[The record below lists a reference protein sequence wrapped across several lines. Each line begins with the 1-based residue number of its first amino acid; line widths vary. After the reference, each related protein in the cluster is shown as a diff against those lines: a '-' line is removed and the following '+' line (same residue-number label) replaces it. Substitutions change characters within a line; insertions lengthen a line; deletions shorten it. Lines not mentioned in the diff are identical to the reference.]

1 MRRKIITHLT
11 KKELIDVIRD
21 KKTVF
26 AMIGIPLLMYPILMV
41 AMSFFMQMTMEEA
54 NSERIKIAI
63 IGEEIDGFLPYA
75 GELYENV
82 DFIQDGEDCHYT
94 IIFQESSVRI
104 QYNSSEDITG
114 LTIGDLQDLFGG
126 FQRYQLEQALED
138 AGVTVAVM
146 SEEDIIVEDVASNT
160 VQIGKLI
167 GQVLPLFLIMGV
179 LLGVIY
185 PAIDIVAGEKERNT
199 LETLRS
205 LPITP
210 LEIVV
215 SKFGTIVLCG
225 IVSTLLNLLSI
236 SLSLGY
242 FINSMAVAYGNLGI
256 FQDIQLSQLIIP
268 IGIAFVC
275 LFIFTFFVSAISMII
290 VSFASS
296 FKEAQNYITPLMLA
310 IILPGYITLMPSIS
324 LNTITSVI
332 PVVNIALLIKEAFT
346 FELQTS
352 YIFVVIASNLSY
364 SLFAM
369 IILGKVFNRE
379 EILFGNQ
386 KNFRLL
392 EGRASMVQGGLPG
405 VSDAVA
411 VFAIGMV
418 VLLYS
423 GGVLVRLTDNTAL
436 QIVGTQLIL
445 LLVPVA
451 YGIYIKSDFKRLFRF
466 HSFAPKYL
474 LIGIPLMVAGLL
486 LTATLQ
492 GLLLQA
498 IPALESVLEELS
510 ATLLFDN
517 KLLYL
522 MIAALLPAVC
532 EELFFRGFVLTGLQ
546 LERYPIIAICVSSL
560 MFGIFHMNVFQLI
573 TGIVL
578 GGVLGFVTY
587 KSKSIYPA
595 MVLHFMNNAIAILI
609 SG

>member
-54 NSERIKIAI
+54 NNERITIAI

-82 DFIQDGEDCHYT
+82 DFIQNGEDCHYT

-114 LTIGDLQDLFGG
+114 LTIGDLQDLFAG
-126 FQRYQLEQALED
+126 FQLYQLEQALEA
-138 AGVTVAVM
+138 AGVAVTVLG
-146 SEEDIIVEDVASNT
+146 EEDIIVEDIASNT

-167 GQVLPLFLIMGV
+167 GQMLPLFLIMGV

-185 PAIDIVAGEKERNT
+185 PAIDIVTGEKERNT

-210 LEIVV
+210 LEIVI
-215 SKFGTIVLCG
+215 SKFATIVLCG

-242 FINSMAVAYGNLGI
+242 FINSMAVAYGNLGL
-256 FQDIQLSQLIIP
+256 FQDIELSQMIAP
-268 IGIAFVC
+268 IGIAFLC

-310 IILPGYITLMPSIS
+310 IILPGYITMMPSIS
-324 LNTITSVI
+324 LNTITSMI
-332 PVVNIALLIKEAFT
+332 PVVNIALLIKESFT

-369 IILGKVFNRE
+369 LILGKVFNRE

-386 KNFRLL
+386 KSFRLL
-392 EGRASMVQGGLPG
+392 EGRSMMPGGLPG
-405 VSDAVA
+405 ISDAVA

-418 VLLYS
+418 VLIYS
-423 GGVLVRLTDNTAL
+423 GGVIVRLTNNTAL
-436 QIVGTQLIL
+436 QLVGTQLIIA
-445 LLVPVA
+445 LVPIA

-474 LIGIPLMVAGLL
+474 FIGIPLMVVGLFL
-486 LTATLQ
+486 IATLQ
-492 GLLLQA
+492 GMLLQA

-510 ATLLFDN
+510 ATLSFDN

-522 MIAALLPAVC
+522 MIAAFLPAGC

-546 LERYPIIAICVSSL
+546 LERYPVMAICVSSL

-573 TGIVL
+573 TGMVL
-578 GGVLGFVTY
+578 GSVLGFITY

-595 MVLHFMNNAIAILI
+595 MVLHFMNNAIAVLI